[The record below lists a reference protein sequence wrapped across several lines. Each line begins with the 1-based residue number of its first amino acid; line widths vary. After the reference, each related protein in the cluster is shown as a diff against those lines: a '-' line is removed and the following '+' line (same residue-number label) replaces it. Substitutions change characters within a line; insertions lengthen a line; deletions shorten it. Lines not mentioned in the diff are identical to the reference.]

1 MTRGQN
7 VDPWDDAN
15 PYDPAEDGPTALAR
29 ARAALGSPALTAET
43 QDALLAFAN
52 GVLPL
57 VMANWQKGPYHAMR
71 QNALRMLILTS
82 SDFQTS

>member
-15 PYDPAEDGPTALAR
+15 PYDPAEDAPTALAR
-29 ARAALGSPALTAET
+29 ARAALGNPALTAET

-52 GVLPL
+52 GALP
-57 VMANWQKGPYHAMR
+57 P
-71 QNALRMLILTS
+71 
-82 SDFQTS
+82 